1 MFISQGNKVVG
12 TGKAWPR
19 CSPHYRR
26 RGCQSSGR
34 GSQTGQALLG
44 PDSSS
49 DLPLAISAVPAQAQ
63 GIFGLF
69 RAFSQPTPPAQPP
82 QSFGYQPD
90 PGVERPRRKARPRPK
105 PVVVEQPEIK
115 KPIEPKP
122 LGELANPV
130 PALLADSTLRP
141 GDMVMF
147 PDGLRVFTGKP
158 GRSHK
163 LTDFKPLAQAGK
175 HLSRATRKLVAH
187 LLPGENVAWSTDAV
201 RTGGKLAANTDNI
214 STTGSVSRP
223 NKPKG
228 SQSR

>member
-1 MFISQGNKVVG
+1 MSKLGIRLITLVKPFSILTV
-12 TGKAWPR
+12 
-19 CSPHYRR
+19 
-26 RGCQSSGR
+26 
-34 GSQTGQALLG
+34 ALA
-44 PDSSS
+44 
-49 DLPLAISAVPAQAQ
+49 LPWTMGVSPAQAQ

-69 RAFSQPTPPAQPP
+69 RAPSQLPALSAPQ

-90 PGVERPRRKARPRPK
+90 PGVEQPRRKARPRPK
-105 PVVVEQPEIK
+105 PVVVEKLEVK

-122 LGELANPV
+122 MGEIANPV

-158 GRSHK
+158 GSSHK

-187 LLPGENVAWSTDAV
+187 LLPADNVAWNTDAV
-201 RTGGKLAANTDNI
+201 RSGGKLAANTDDVA
-214 STTGSVSRP
+214 TTGSVSRP
-223 NKPKG
+223 KSRAG
-228 SQSR
+228 SRSR

>member
-1 MFISQGNKVVG
+1 MPKFG
-12 TGKAWPR
+12 TMAATLAKPYGVLMV
-19 CSPHYRR
+19 
-26 RGCQSSGR
+26 
-34 GSQTGQALLG
+34 ALI
-44 PDSSS
+44 
-49 DLPLAISAVPAQAQ
+49 LPLAISAVPAQAQ

-69 RAFSQPTPPAQPP
+69 RAFSQPTTPAPPP

-90 PGVERPRRKARPRPK
+90 PGLEQPRRKARPRPK

-122 LGELANPV
+122 PGEIANPV

-158 GRSHK
+158 GSSHK
-163 LTDFKPLAQAGK
+163 LTDFKPLAQASR

-187 LLPGENVAWSTDAV
+187 LLPAENIAWNTDAV
-201 RTGGKLAANTDNI
+201 RSGGKLAANTDDV
-214 STTGSVSRP
+214 STTGSVNRR
-223 NKPKG
+223 KG
-228 SQSR
+228 RKESHAR

>member
-1 MFISQGNKVVG
+1 MPKLGMTLVRLIKPFSILTV
-12 TGKAWPR
+12 
-19 CSPHYRR
+19 
-26 RGCQSSGR
+26 
-34 GSQTGQALLG
+34 ALAF
-44 PDSSS
+44 PF
-49 DLPLAISAVPAQAQ
+49 AISAVPAQAQ

-69 RAFSQPTPPAQPP
+69 RAFSQPTAPVPP

-90 PGVERPRRKARPRPK
+90 PGFEQPRRKTRPRPK
-105 PVVVEQPEIK
+105 PMVVEKLEIK

-122 LGELANPV
+122 MGEIANPV

-158 GRSHK
+158 GGSHK

-187 LLPGENVAWSTDAV
+187 LLPAENLAWNTDAV
-201 RTGGKLAANTDNI
+201 RSGGKLAANTDDVT
-214 STTGSVSRP
+214 TTGSVSSPKNR
-223 NKPKG
+223 KG
-228 SQSR
+228 SRSR